1 MSLLAVELEARNW
14 VLVGC
19 FEGRVD
25 TKENADAK
33 ANDAS
38 SAKDL
43 PGDMWSEW
51 CDEGDEE
58 GEDVAKDEAH
68 EAANY
73 A

>member
-14 VLVGC
+14 VLVGR

-25 TKENADAK
+25 AKENTDAK

-38 SAKDL
+38 STKDL

-51 CDEGDEE
+51 RDEGDEE

-68 EAANY
+68 ETADY

>member
-14 VLVGC
+14 VLVGR
-19 FEGRVD
+19 FESRVD
-25 TKENADAK
+25 AKENTDAK

-38 SAKDL
+38 GAKDL